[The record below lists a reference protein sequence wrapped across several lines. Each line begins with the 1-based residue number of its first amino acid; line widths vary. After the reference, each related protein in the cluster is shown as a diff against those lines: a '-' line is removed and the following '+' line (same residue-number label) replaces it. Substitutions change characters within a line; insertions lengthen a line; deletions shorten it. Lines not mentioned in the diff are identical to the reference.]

1 MIGGA
6 LHSSVDYPS
15 ILATDLIALHLLNN
29 LLHVLTRILQLLE
42 LLLEPDV
49 KRLKGDDFL
58 GRSHALDTCEQVVR
72 DIVGSLENVVLLEAN
87 LPHVGV
93 HNLVY

>member
-6 LHSSVDYPS
+6 RHSSVDYPS
-15 ILATDLIALHLLNN
+15 ILATDLIALHLLNY

-49 KRLKGDDFL
+49 KRLK
-58 GRSHALDTCEQVVR
+58 
-72 DIVGSLENVVLLEAN
+72 
-87 LPHVGV
+87 
-93 HNLVY
+93 